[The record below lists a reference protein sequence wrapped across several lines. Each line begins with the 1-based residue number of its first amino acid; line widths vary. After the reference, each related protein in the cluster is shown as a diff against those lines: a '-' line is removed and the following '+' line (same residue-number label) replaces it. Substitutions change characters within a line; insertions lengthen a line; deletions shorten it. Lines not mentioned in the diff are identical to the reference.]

1 LKVSGQS
8 IESRQLRIED
18 CLTGN
23 RLEAEGLAGVRS
35 NVPATQDGQNDGQR
49 HGSNLLEEIL
59 DLGNMVKAY
68 KRVRRNKGAAGIDG
82 MTVEELQPYMQEQG
96 KALKQKILSGEYA
109 PQPVRRVEIPK
120 PNGGIRM
127 LGIPTV
133 IDRLVQQAMAQ
144 KLSELFDGTF
154 SNSSYGFRPGRSA
167 QEAVEQARR
176 YIDEGFTYVVDL
188 DLAKYFD
195 TVNHDLL
202 MHLVASK
209 VQDKRVLRL
218 IRAYLNAGVMMG
230 GLVSQTEEGVPQG
243 GPLSPLLSNIMLDEF
258 DKELERRGHR
268 FCRYADD
275 CNIFIR
281 TQKAGQRVMDSVVKF
296 LEDRLKLKVNRDK
309 SAVAPAT
316 RRKFLGFSFYN
327 ARSGGGVRIRVHPKS
342 YARFKARIKAI
353 TGRSNA
359 KSMQT
364 RIKELNQAIHGWVN
378 YFRIAD
384 MKKNLVTLDEGMR
397 RRLRM
402 CYWKQWKKTRARHRN
417 LVELGIP
424 DEKAWEYANTRK
436 GYWRTANSPILTR
449 SLTNEYFKGL
459 GLHSCSMVYAKGR

>member
-23 RLEAEGLAGVRS
+23 RLEAEGLTGVRS
-35 NVPATQDGQNDGQR
+35 NVPATQDGQNDGLK

-68 KRVRRNKGAAGIDG
+68 KRVRRNKGAAGMDG

-144 KLSELFDGTF
+144 RLSELFDGTF

-176 YIDEGFTYVVDL
+176 YIDEGFAYVVDL

-202 MHLVASK
+202 MHLVARK

-230 GLVSQTEEGVPQG
+230 GLVSQLEEGVPQG

-281 TQKAGQRVMDSVVKF
+281 TKKAGQRVMDSVVKF
-296 LEDRLKLKVNRDK
+296 LEGRLKLKVNQDK
-309 SAVAPAT
+309 SAVAYAT

-327 ARSGGGVRIRVHPKS
+327 AKSGVRIRVHPKS
-342 YARFKARIKAI
+342 YARIRAKIKAI

-364 RIKELNQAIHGWVN
+364 RIKALNQAIHGWVN

-384 MKKNLVTLDEGMR
+384 MKSNLVTLDEGMR

-402 CYWKQWKKTRARHRN
+402 CYWKQWKKNRARYRN
-417 LVELGIP
+417 LIKLGIP
-424 DEKAWEYANTRK
+424 EGKAWEYANTRK
-436 GYWRTANSPILTR
+436 SYWRTANSPILTR
-449 SLTNEYFKGL
+449 SLTNDYFKGL